1 MTNIGVPGLGRTENF
16 ETYIDYYPFYK
27 HQFKLLQYFL
37 FGSSELTQTR
47 VGNRG
52 MIISAFDVLKKEI
65 KEKEVADHCH
75 VSANQ
80 LCNQADDRVEEA
92 LSNRYRQAE
101 DALQDHNFEYVSG
114 RKLLQTIH
122 FLSKSEVTHTTAEN
136 IAKSYLNR
144 PGNYHDVLG
153 EVKKA
158 LEILRRAQIVIATGE
173 QFRITNEAEQ
183 RILDDMRRYDVQ
195 SWEIIQDINNIM
207 KKRDI
212 VKQAAMISIGG
223 MNVRF
228 RVATSDGETYANGDE
243 NSLAVIFS
251 DLLASPGC
259 DDSAFVDR
267 IRQETADSK
276 GKMTLIPSVGYRAE
290 IKELAVELRRLK
302 YIGERTNLTDE
313 EQGIVRS
320 LCSERDIKEIRLIE
334 LVERSFLE
342 GVAIY
347 CFNRYALTPDTFDNI
362 LRERQQKMFENI
374 FTKRLEAGLQDS
386 LAPGVFTCNVNK
398 LYNYFGPSADFR
410 FFDTSGVFIGTN
422 LSVVTEILAAAT
434 TFVSGKELE
443 SKLSGPPTGYSL
455 GTIMTTLAA
464 LFRGDKVIVKF
475 NGEEYTSCR
484 QPGATDA
491 FKNSRNFSKAS
502 FKAVAKSLS
511 FKQRREIVDILKD
524 DCDYTRNTRD
534 KISYQL
540 NDFEIVDAIRTLSR
554 AMIAK
559 INDKI
564 ECDEDYHN
572 MFGMSVAARSIFQQY
587 QGAVTE
593 ANFLDTAR
601 TFLIESNTDEFITA
615 VERVNGDI
623 RFIDEKMQEVREMKA
638 YIGEVKDQFDKATG
652 TDAPVRD
659 RYDDFFTRFDND
671 IVHHYPTLRKD
682 TQDITDTYISTF
694 KSLAVKTKA
703 EYKKLLEKADALRAR
718 LSQYPREWN
727 ARLWSELQK
736 IENRCQPFTDISTNF
751 DRYAVKSQRSR
762 LDLREAASALEAAPT
777 IDNQIFVLDAQVMT
791 SDPNPAPQPPDS
803 NPGKPKPSSQPSPK
817 PQPKPY
823 QPKTHKLK
831 SRIPQGVISV
841 TQYREWLT
849 QQLSLLNSFNEKDSV
864 NLNE

>member
-1 MTNIGVPGLGRTENF
+1 
-16 ETYIDYYPFYK
+16 
-27 HQFKLLQYFL
+27 
-37 FGSSELTQTR
+37 
-47 VGNRG
+47 
-52 MIISAFDVLKKEI
+52 
-65 KEKEVADHCH
+65 
-75 VSANQ
+75 
-80 LCNQADDRVEEA
+80 
-92 LSNRYRQAE
+92 
-101 DALQDHNFEYVSG
+101 
-114 RKLLQTIH
+114 
-122 FLSKSEVTHTTAEN
+122 
-136 IAKSYLNR
+136 
-144 PGNYHDVLG
+144 
-153 EVKKA
+153 
-158 LEILRRAQIVIATGE
+158 
-173 QFRITNEAEQ
+173 
-183 RILDDMRRYDVQ
+183 
-195 SWEIIQDINNIM
+195 
-207 KKRDI
+207 
-212 VKQAAMISIGG
+212 
-223 MNVRF
+223 
-228 RVATSDGETYANGDE
+228 
-243 NSLAVIFS
+243 
-251 DLLASPGC
+251 
-259 DDSAFVDR
+259 
-267 IRQETADSK
+267 
-276 GKMTLIPSVGYRAE
+276 
-290 IKELAVELRRLK
+290 
-302 YIGERTNLTDE
+302 
-313 EQGIVRS
+313 
-320 LCSERDIKEIRLIE
+320 
-334 LVERSFLE
+334 
-342 GVAIY
+342 
-347 CFNRYALTPDTFDNI
+347 
-362 LRERQQKMFENI
+362 
-374 FTKRLEAGLQDS
+374 
-386 LAPGVFTCNVNK
+386 
-398 LYNYFGPSADFR
+398 
-410 FFDTSGVFIGTN
+410 
-422 LSVVTEILAAAT
+422 
-434 TFVSGKELE
+434 
-443 SKLSGPPTGYSL
+443 
-455 GTIMTTLAA
+455 MTTLAA

-524 DCDYTRNTRD
+524 DCDYIRNTREQ
-534 KISYQL
+534 ISYQL
-540 NDFEIVDAIRTLSR
+540 NDFEIVDAIRTLSK

-564 ECDEDYHN
+564 ENEEYRD
-572 MFGMSVAARSIFQQY
+572 MFRMSIAARSVFQQY

-727 ARLWSELQK
+727 ARIWSELQK

-762 LDLREAASALEAAPT
+762 LDLREVASALESAPT

-803 NPGKPKPSSQPSPK
+803 DHGKSKPSPQPSPQ
-817 PQPKPY
+817 PQPQPY
-823 QPKTHKLK
+823 QPKTHRLK
-831 SRIPQGVISV
+831 SRIPQGAISV
-841 TQYREWLT
+841 AQYRDWLT
-849 QQLSLLNSFNEKDSV
+849 QQLALLNSFNEKDSV